1 MLFGRVCFA
10 ERVLFCPLRDLI
22 VLKLCSAS
30 VESRPDML
38 YRQKALP
45 VRKACNRAERT
56 APIFFPRCWSAR
68 VSSCIWLREGMSL
81 EIRIVEVVEETERLH
96 EVLIVVRTDSR

>member
-10 ERVLFCPLRDLI
+10 EGVLFCPLRDLI

-45 VRKACNRAERT
+45 VRKACNRPERT
-56 APIFFPRCWSAR
+56 APIFFPRFWSTR
-68 VSSCIWLREGMSL
+68 GSSYIWLRERTSS
-81 EIRIVEVVEETERLH
+81 EIRIIEVVEETERLH
-96 EVLIVVRTDSR
+96 EVLIIVRTNSR